1 MLMINLN
8 FRDLVLS

>member
-1 MLMINLN
+1 MINLN